1 MKKLLFSAMACISFA
16 GSAFAS
22 NEVIIENDVTIMTEQ
37 LDSKKPCLIT
47 ATVTKDGQSMTKYA
61 HGSGDVSLAD
71 CEGVMNAFIQDLKN
85 EGYVFSEKDIT
96 LIWGND
102 R

>member
-1 MKKLLFSAMACISFA
+1 MKKLLFSAMACIAFA

-22 NEVIIENDVTIMTEQ
+22 NEVVTENDVTIMAEQ

-47 ATVTKDGQSMTKYA
+47 ATVTKNGQSMTKYA

>member
-1 MKKLLFSAMACISFA
+1 
-16 GSAFAS
+16 
-22 NEVIIENDVTIMTEQ
+22 
-37 LDSKKPCLIT
+37 
-47 ATVTKDGQSMTKYA
+47 MTKYA